1 MFGKSTTAFF
11 YLGKFFTCSECV
23 FFTYAKQFS
32 DACAHI
38 VLYRCVVSTISV
50 CVAISLML
58 KRYPEYYKDGVYN
71 VDKIIEEV
79 IKRAKLHMAEDG
91 WVGT

>member
-1 MFGKSTTAFF
+1 M
-11 YLGKFFTCSECV
+11 
-23 FFTYAKQFS
+23 QNRFS
-32 DACAHI
+32 HDCTHI

-58 KRYPEYYKDGVYN
+58 KRSPEHFKDGVYN
-71 VDKIIEEV
+71 VDKIIEDV
-79 IKRAKLHMAEDG
+79 IKHAKLHMAENG